1 MCQDFAY
8 VGIDVNLLAS
18 SNASDAVLGRL
29 LVAVLQASG
38 FSHLRHFSDEVLGHD
53 SSFHLT
59 CCNIFLVRLQ
69 FVAQREKPPRGK
81 ALKILM
87 DKIREPPIKVPI
99 NLKMEHPLWTSTY
112 YGYLF

>member
-38 FSHLRHFSDEVLGHD
+38 FSHLKQ
-53 SSFHLT
+53 
-59 CCNIFLVRLQ
+59 FLDVTPLQ
-69 FVAQREKPPRGK
+69 
-81 ALKILM
+81 I
-87 DKIREPPIKVPI
+87 
-99 NLKMEHPLWTSTY
+99 
-112 YGYLF
+112 